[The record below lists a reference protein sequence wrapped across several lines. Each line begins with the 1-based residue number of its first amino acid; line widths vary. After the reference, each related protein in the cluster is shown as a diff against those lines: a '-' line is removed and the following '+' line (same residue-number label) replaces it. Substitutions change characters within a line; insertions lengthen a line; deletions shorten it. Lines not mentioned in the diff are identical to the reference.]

1 MFFFKTVRLSLTQ
14 LEVFTQKQHVSLK
27 MAQVPPCSGIRRSIS
42 CLFWSTT
49 PAKLCWLFRA
59 ILRNLIPRNLILG
72 VFIRMALIC
81 SPEQLSEISQGL
93 TGVLS
98 VLFCFLPQLDS
109 VVVNPGVVSWYLDCC
124 RGRKH
129 YRIGGSSIWAR
140 VESLG
145 THLSRL

>member
-1 MFFFKTVRLSLTQ
+1 MD
-14 LEVFTQKQHVSLK
+14 
-27 MAQVPPCSGIRRSIS
+27 
-42 CLFWSTT
+42 STHG
-49 PAKLCWLFRA
+49 KLCWLFRA
-59 ILRNLIPRNLILG
+59 VLRNPIPRNQIFG
-72 VFIRMALIC
+72 VLIRMALIG
-81 SPEQLSEISQGL
+81 SPELIFEISQGL